1 MMFSRQCVEL
11 ELLIARVRSRRGGSL
26 VVRGEAGAGKTTLLV
41 RVPDLAPECRFVR
54 IAGVEA
60 EGELALAAI
69 HRLCEQMLEG
79 WERLPPPQAEA
90 LRTAFGLAAG
100 GSSDRLLLGLA
111 VRNLLAQ
118 AAETR
123 PLVCLVDDAQ
133 WLDEP
138 SAQIL
143 AFAARRLE
151 ALPVGLVLAERGQ
164 RDALVGLP
172 DTNVACLTAAEAQ
185 SLVDRVIPRPL
196 DEEVRACISAET
208 EGNPVAIAGLL
219 GRLRPEVMAGGF
231 GPPSA
236 IPLQAAMEQDFR
248 DQLET
253 LSGDSLQAML
263 VVAAEPRG
271 RPSLVWQAI
280 DSLDLSP
287 SAVRHAEAAGIVR
300 VGALVCF
307 RHPAMR
313 SAVYRAAT
321 PADRRRAH
329 RALAEATDS
338 STDSDRRAWHMGAA
352 ALDPDEDIASDL
364 DRNAA
369 MAQVKGGWTAAA
381 ALLDRAAALTP
392 DPTRRAQRML
402 AAGQARLAAGDLG
415 EAMRLLAQTDPRLL
429 ERREAAQLEQS
440 AVQVVVALG
449 GGSDAVSMQMGAAE
463 RLVHLDVCLAR
474 EAYLAALE
482 AALHAGHLS
491 GEVGVAEAAS
501 TARAAPRPPQPGRAI
516 DLLLDSLATRFGDGF
531 AAAAPALLS
540 AMHALEQEENPR
552 WLSLGSGI
560 ALELWA
566 DGAARGLASRQRE
579 LALRTGALSALGES
593 LLVLALLDVY
603 GGDFASAAE
612 LIEQASV
619 TSTPAAWAAR
629 ANVTL
634 LLAAYRGR
642 EREGLERIGQTIEQA
657 SARGDG
663 RVVAFAE
670 MTRALLHNSLANYR
684 DAITAA
690 QQACR
695 RQGFGA
701 SDQALVELVEAAAR
715 TGEREV
721 GRAALRQLTEHTR
734 ASGTDWALGME
745 ARSRALLCDGQVA
758 DDLYR
763 TAIERLARCSVTT
776 ALARAHL
783 VYGEWLRREPRRL
796 EARKQLRIAHEM
808 FVAMGAHAFAER
820 AHREL
825 LATGERLS
833 KRSKESNG
841 QLTAQEAQI
850 SQLALDGHSNPEIAV
865 TLHISPRTVEY
876 HLTKI
881 FNKLGISS
889 RNQLHRVLPASEG
902 SQPA

>member
-1 MMFSRQCVEL
+1 
-11 ELLIARVRSRRGGSL
+11 
-26 VVRGEAGAGKTTLLV
+26 
-41 RVPDLAPECRFVR
+41 
-54 IAGVEA
+54 
-60 EGELALAAI
+60 
-69 HRLCEQMLEG
+69 
-79 WERLPPPQAEA
+79 
-90 LRTAFGLAAG
+90 
-100 GSSDRLLLGLA
+100 
-111 VRNLLAQ
+111 
-118 AAETR
+118 
-123 PLVCLVDDAQ
+123 
-133 WLDEP
+133 
-138 SAQIL
+138 
-143 AFAARRLE
+143 
-151 ALPVGLVLAERGQ
+151 
-164 RDALVGLP
+164 
-172 DTNVACLTAAEAQ
+172 
-185 SLVDRVIPRPL
+185 
-196 DEEVRACISAET
+196 
-208 EGNPVAIAGLL
+208 
-219 GRLRPEVMAGGF
+219 
-231 GPPSA
+231 
-236 IPLQAAMEQDFR
+236 
-248 DQLET
+248 
-253 LSGDSLQAML
+253 ML
-263 VVAAEPRG
+263 VVAAEPCG

-287 SAVRHAEAAGIVR
+287 SALRHAEAAGIVR

-313 SAVYRAAT
+313 SAVYRAAA

-352 ALDPDEDIASDL
+352 ALDPDEDVASDL
-364 DRNAA
+364 EGNAA

-449 GGSDAVSMQMGAAE
+449 GGSDAVSMLMGAAD
-463 RLVHLDVCLAR
+463 RLVPLDVCLAR

-482 AALHAGHLS
+482 AAVNAGHLG
-491 GEVGVAEAAS
+491 GEAGVAEAAS
-501 TARAAPRPPQPGRAI
+501 TARAAPRPPQPGRAT

-531 AAAAPALLS
+531 AAAAPTLLS
-540 AMHALEQEENPR
+540 ALHALKQEENPR

-560 ALELWA
+560 ALDLWA
-566 DGAARGLASRQRE
+566 DGAAHGLATRQRE

-593 LLVLALLDVY
+593 LLALALLDVY

-612 LIEQASV
+612 LIEQAGV

-634 LLAAYRGR
+634 LLAAHRGR
-642 EREGLERIGQTIEQA
+642 EREGLEHIGQTIDQA

-670 MTRALLHNSLANYR
+670 MTRALLHNSLGNYR

-715 TGEREV
+715 SGEPEV

-745 ARSRALLCDGQVA
+745 ARSRALVCDGQVA

-783 VYGEWLRREPRRL
+783 VYGEWLRRESRRL

-820 AHREL
+820 ANREL
-825 LATGERLS
+825 LATGERLR
-833 KRSKESNG
+833 KRPKESNG

-889 RNQLHRVLPASEG
+889 RNQLHRVLPASAG